1 MAKSTK
7 KSKNGKSKAKTALGI
22 AVFIMVLFAA
32 GYFVYFSGLIPQIL
46 TGMTVTET
54 KDGNSSSKVA
64 SLNVLETN
72 YYYMNIYSMY
82 AQYGI
87 VTKDN
92 LDEIFNKETNQTYR
106 EYMLSQGANEAME
119 LILMEREADS
129 KGFRELSSANKV
141 ARKELDSLRGIAK
154 LYNYP
159 TVDRYLSA
167 QYGTGMTSRI
177 YLRCLARGLYSD
189 EYQSYISQFDSS
201 IVPSDETVNNQ
212 YKADPSAFEV
222 ANFNCYLV
230 TAKTGSDGKN
240 DIAGAKKTAEWIAAK
255 ATDNKS
261 FREAV
266 KLYLTESKD
275 TEALKEYEDN
285 DDDPTAITALGR
297 DEVKTY
303 YDDKLAE
310 FLFSADRKAGDKTVI
325 ETTAGAYVVMF
336 GSRELD
342 NQKHVTFRTLTLNNE
357 GKEGQVRS
365 EEEIAA
371 DCQKLVEK
379 AQQLAPQ
386 GMDPLSFYKLVKANS
401 DDQDE
406 MLSGGY
412 DAGDT
417 KEGMLETEDGKE
429 PDAQTKAVAEWLFDD
444 SRKTGD
450 VFVSTSADKKTVVVY
465 YFEKST
471 AAWIAKARDSQ
482 VTKNVSSLKES
493 LKSTNPQ
500 YVINS
505 DTIKKFTYGN
515 N

>member
-1 MAKSTK
+1 
-7 KSKNGKSKAKTALGI
+7 
-22 AVFIMVLFAA
+22 
-32 GYFVYFSGLIPQIL
+32 
-46 TGMTVTET
+46 
-54 KDGNSSSKVA
+54 
-64 SLNVLETN
+64 
-72 YYYMNIYSMY
+72 
-82 AQYGI
+82 
-87 VTKDN
+87 
-92 LDEIFNKETNQTYR
+92 
-106 EYMLSQGANEAME
+106 
-119 LILMEREADS
+119 MEREADS
-129 KGFRELSSANKV
+129 KGFRELSTANKV
-141 ARKELDSLRGIAK
+141 ARKELDSLRGISK

-177 YLRCLARGLYSD
+177 YLKCLTRGLYSD

-212 YKADPSAFEV
+212 YKADPSAFEA
-222 ANFNCYLV
+222 ANFNYYLV

-255 ATDNKS
+255 ATDAKS

-266 KLYLTESKD
+266 MLYLTESKD
-275 TEALKEYEDN
+275 TEALKEYEDGE
-285 DDDPTAITALGR
+285 DPTSITALGK

-303 YDDKLAE
+303 YDEKLAD
-310 FLFSADRKAGDKTVI
+310 FLFASDRKAGDKTVI
-325 ETTAGAYVVMF
+325 ETTAGAYVVLF
-336 GSRELD
+336 VNRELD
-342 NQKHVTFRTLTLNNE
+342 NTKHVTFRTLTLSNE
-357 GKEGQVRS
+357 GKEGQVRTD
-365 EEEIAA
+365 EQIAA
-371 DCQKLVEK
+371 DAAKLVEK
-379 AQQLAPQ
+379 AKQLAPQ

-406 MLSGGY
+406 VLSGGY
-412 DAGDT
+412 NAGDT

-429 PDAQTKAVAEWLFDD
+429 ADAETKALADWLFDD

-450 VFVSTSADKKTVVVY
+450 VYIFTSADKKSVVAY

-515 N
+515 S